1 MSGNLVS
8 VCLTLTVPH
17 VRVRSE
23 EPAMD
28 EVMIGT
34 SPLADQGGLSMTG
47 QTHVQVES
55 AAEKGF
61 ISSR

>member
-1 MSGNLVS
+1 
-8 VCLTLTVPH
+8 
-17 VRVRSE
+17 
-23 EPAMD
+23 MD

-61 ISSR
+61 ISSGKD